1 MCFFLV
7 VRDVP
12 RYNNYENYATAAA
25 GKLLESIKKV
35 DDVATMTILHEEAI
49 SRMLLLRS
57 TTTKKAAA
65 TEEASI
71 KLEKKEQLED

>member
-1 MCFFLV
+1 
-7 VRDVP
+7 
-12 RYNNYENYATAAA
+12 
-25 GKLLESIKKV
+25 
-35 DDVATMTILHEEAI
+35 MTILHEEAI
-49 SRMLLLRS
+49 SRMLFLRS

>member
-12 RYNNYENYATAAA
+12 RYNYYENYAAAA

-65 TEEASI
+65 TEASI

>member
-7 VRDVP
+7 RDVP
-12 RYNNYENYATAAA
+12 PVYNYYNDAAAA

-57 TTTKKAAA
+57 TKKAAA
-65 TEEASI
+65 SNASI
-71 KLEKKEQLED
+71 KLEKLEQLED

>member
-1 MCFFLV
+1 M
-7 VRDVP
+7 RDVP
-12 RYNNYENYATAAA
+12 RYNYYENYATAAA

-57 TTTKKAAA
+57 TKKAAA
-65 TEEASI
+65 SNASI
-71 KLEKKEQLED
+71 KLEKLEQLED